1 MEKLQQLLHAVP
13 VDDLT
18 GRVIHSY
25 DTHQGPIEGALSE
38 AFGFT
43 AEAQQAMRIGEL
55 ERIFRAV
62 ETQET
67 TSFCLFFVF
76 FLFHC

>member
-1 MEKLQQLLHAVP
+1 MMILQQLLHAVP

-18 GRVIHSY
+18 GRVVFPHGQ
-25 DTHQGPIEGALSE
+25 HQGPIEGALTA

-62 ETQET
+62 ERMEET
-67 TSFCLFFVF
+67 SR
-76 FLFHC
+76 FLE